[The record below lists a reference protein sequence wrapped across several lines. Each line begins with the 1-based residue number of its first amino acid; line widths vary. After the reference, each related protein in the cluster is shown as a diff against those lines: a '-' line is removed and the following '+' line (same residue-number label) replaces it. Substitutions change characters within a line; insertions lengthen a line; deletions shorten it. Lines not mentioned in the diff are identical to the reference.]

1 MGNLLNEIKNQNVL
15 KKTRWQE
22 VSEVLS
28 AEELADIVEAL
39 EDPSIKTS
47 AIIRVLKNR
56 NVPVDRNTLVKWRRG
71 ER

>member
-1 MGNLLNEIKNQNVL
+1 MGDLLNEIKSQNVT
-15 KKTRWQE
+15 KRTRWQE

-39 EDPSIKTS
+39 EDRSVKTV
-47 AIIRVLKNR
+47 AIMRVLKNR
-56 NVPVDRNTLVKWRRG
+56 NIPVDRATLCKWRRG